1 LSYYLD
7 ASALIPFVKSE
18 DFSKSIEA
26 WLAELEDPLV
36 TSNLSIGEAH
46 SSFSREV
53 RMGQWDAA
61 KAAATEAEL
70 LVWLAA
76 NAKICKILDEDI
88 EMARRLVKQPM
99 PKLLMPDGIHLATCK
114 RLGLTLVTFDKDL
127 AAIAARE
134 GVACMVP
141 A

>member
-61 KAAATEAEL
+61 MAASTEAEL
-70 LVWLAA
+70 LVWLNA
-76 NAKICKILDEDI
+76 NVMICKILEEDI
-88 EMARRLVKQPM
+88 ELAGRLVKQPV
-99 PKLLMPDGIHLATCK
+99 PKLLMPDAIHIATCQ
-114 RLGLTLVTFDKDL
+114 RLSLTMVTLDKEF

-134 GVACMVP
+134 GVACVVP